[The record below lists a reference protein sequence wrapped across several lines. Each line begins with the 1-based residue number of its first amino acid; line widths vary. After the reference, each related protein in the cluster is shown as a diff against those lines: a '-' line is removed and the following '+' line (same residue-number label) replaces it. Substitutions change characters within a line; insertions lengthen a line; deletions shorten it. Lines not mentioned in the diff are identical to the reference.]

1 MKRVLNLLIILGL
14 LAALSFGS
22 AEHRSDQD
30 IYVTVST
37 PLTDNIAERARLGK
51 LGKPLFDLQEGTH
64 QQLKET
70 TGVEVDHFYL
80 NLCLGDACLPVDPF
94 TFGR

>member
-1 MKRVLNLLIILGL
+1 MKRILNLLTALGL
-14 LAALSFGS
+14 LVALSFGS

-30 IYVTVST
+30 ISVTVST
-37 PLTDNIAERARLGK
+37 PLTDNIAEKAQLGK
-51 LGKPLFDLQEGTH
+51 LGKRLFNLQEGAH

-70 TGVEVDHFYL
+70 TGVEVDYFYL